1 MCENEKHIIVIHA
14 RVINVLANGKKQE
27 VLAAVFQKG
36 ELQLGILPLDCEYLV
51 FELSTGVEVLR
62 IPKYSSGM
70 FDVDSWNIHL
80 NEQEMEHNKKVLERT
95 LLYPLNE
102 RIEL

>member
-1 MCENEKHIIVIHA
+1 MCENEKHRIVIHA

-36 ELQLGILPLDCEYLV
+36 EIQYGILPLDCEYLV

-62 IPKYSSGM
+62 IPKYSFGI
-70 FDVDSWNIHL
+70 FDVGNCNLHL
-80 NEQEMEHNKKVLERT
+80 DEQEMEHNKKVLERT

-102 RIEL
+102 KLEL